1 MFENDKKHGANGSKN
16 GGKQETTH
24 GDLKIAI
31 LGLIFLGQKEIVS
44 SNVSWFFPPS
54 ESGANIYKAT
64 GGTAG
69 QMERREDVPLIDAAE
84 RVGEWKQGR
93 VAVAVLVLV
102 VGGGGVSLS
111 NSARITD
118 TSAVHLQRSHQAFNI
133 SPPPCKVYRAA
144 TAGWRVFHKRLSL
157 FSFHY
162 FPHKLARKRA
172 QKEKATHS
180 TG

>member
-1 MFENDKKHGANGSKN
+1 
-16 GGKQETTH
+16 
-24 GDLKIAI
+24 
-31 LGLIFLGQKEIVS
+31 
-44 SNVSWFFPPS
+44 
-54 ESGANIYKAT
+54 
-64 GGTAG
+64 
-69 QMERREDVPLIDAAE
+69 MERREDVPLIDAAE
-84 RVGEWKQGR
+84 RVGGWKQGR
-93 VAVAVLVLV
+93 VAVLVLV

-118 TSAVHLQRSHQAFNI
+118 TSAVHLQCSHQAFNI
-133 SPPPCKVYRAA
+133 SLPPCKVYRAA

-162 FPHKLARKRA
+162 FPHKLARKGA

>member
-1 MFENDKKHGANGSKN
+1 
-16 GGKQETTH
+16 
-24 GDLKIAI
+24 
-31 LGLIFLGQKEIVS
+31 
-44 SNVSWFFPPS
+44 
-54 ESGANIYKAT
+54 
-64 GGTAG
+64 
-69 QMERREDVPLIDAAE
+69 MERREDVPLIDAAE
-84 RVGEWKQGR
+84 RVGGWKQGR

-102 VGGGGVSLS
+102 VGGGVSLS

-118 TSAVHLQRSHQAFNI
+118 TSAVHLQRSHQAFNV

-144 TAGWRVFHKRLSL
+144 TAGWCVFHKRLSL

-162 FPHKLARKRA
+162 FPHKLVRKRA

>member
-1 MFENDKKHGANGSKN
+1 M
-16 GGKQETTH
+16 
-24 GDLKIAI
+24 
-31 LGLIFLGQKEIVS
+31 S

-102 VGGGGVSLS
+102 VGGGG
-111 NSARITD
+111 
-118 TSAVHLQRSHQAFNI
+118 
-133 SPPPCKVYRAA
+133 
-144 TAGWRVFHKRLSL
+144 G
-157 FSFHY
+157 
-162 FPHKLARKRA
+162 
-172 QKEKATHS
+172 
-180 TG
+180 